1 MRYGEMQGWGTVAIF
16 PYMRACGSQRRIELS
31 EESARFLW
39 VAMPR
44 PRYFGNDP
52 FWRESGSGGKDALNW
67 G

>member
-1 MRYGEMQGWGTVAIF
+1 MQGSGIAAVF

-31 EESARFLW
+31 KESARFLW

-44 PRYFGNDP
+44 PRYFGNDA
-52 FWRESGSGGKDALNW
+52 FWGESGSGGKNVLNC